1 VDVRVVTV
9 FTVTT
14 SLCYI
19 NPQFDF
25 APVFVGCLVLAFAVL
40 SLFVGALLPRGP

>member
-1 VDVRVVTV
+1 VDGWVVTV

-14 SLCYI
+14 SHCYI

-25 APVFVGCLVLAFAVL
+25 APVILGCLVLAFVVL
-40 SLFVGALLPRGP
+40 GLFVVALLHRCP